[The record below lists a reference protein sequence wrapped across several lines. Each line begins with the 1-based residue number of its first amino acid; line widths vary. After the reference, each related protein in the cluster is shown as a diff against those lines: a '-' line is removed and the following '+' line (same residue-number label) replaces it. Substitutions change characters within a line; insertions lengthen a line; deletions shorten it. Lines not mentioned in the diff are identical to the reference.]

1 MYWHKIQIVIGL
13 SRRKEGE
20 TFRLIVRVIL
30 IDLSRP
36 RGNWTIFT
44 GDQLGSLF
52 ADRILQSYKSIG
64 HPMENLAMVASTVS
78 SKMLGAMAK
87 AEGFRFVE
95 CLTGMLSIWF
105 TYSYSLLFS
114 QGFKFIGN
122 TALDLVKEGFEV
134 PFGYEEA
141 IGFMFGPDIRDK
153 DGIAAMVKIIQSS
166 GSMLKQQLKI
176 FRCHSRR
183 LLCLFVLM
191 GRLLMSVF
199 KNYIRS

>member
-1 MYWHKIQIVIGL
+1 MSPY
-13 SRRKEGE
+13 
-20 TFRLIVRVIL
+20 RLIVRVVI
-30 IDLSRP
+30 IDLFRP
-36 RGNWTIFT
+36 TGEWTIFT

-52 ADRILQSYKSIG
+52 ADRILEIYKSSG

-95 CLTGMLSIWF
+95 CLTGMLCMKF
-105 TYSYSLLFS
+105 LNNNSLLCS

-153 DGIAAMVKIIQSS
+153 DGIAAMVKII
-166 GSMLKQQLKI
+166 
-176 FRCHSRR
+176 
-183 LLCLFVLM
+183 
-191 GRLLMSVF
+191 
-199 KNYIRS
+199 